1 MLPAHADW
9 GRRAPI
15 WDTDGGGSNRIALFP
30 PLPRAA
36 TPPHPTSP
44 HPSPLGFSG
53 PPVAIHR
60 QREFSGKGGGGS
72 GPLLGD
78 LLLGER
84 WLSYLERKTEVEA
97 GATVAWAWTLAPLPL
112 LGAHIQTAAIG
123 SALTVF
129 CVGFGTRPRGKQREF
144 LLRREAARCFQPT
157 RIGMESL
164 KGRTGAETGAYLN
177 SAFGNA
183 KLPGQPFSGRYP
195 RVGVP
200 LKERLQGVL
209 LAQPQNEP
217 PPSRSCGDGPCA
229 RRAGRAESQST
240 RGRTGRRSPSV
251 LPLCLSKAGSPGTGV
266 HLEVTWRHP
275 DSQAERQGWWGHPPP
290 PPTPRRHAR
299 NTSRQKGNQTRPQ
312 NKGGKK
318 SHPPRVSTRLG
329 GMPGRRLNGAAPR
342 FPSMTMPVGGSLA
355 SRG

>member
-164 KGRTGAETGAYLN
+164 KGRTGGRDGGLPELCFRQCQAPGPAVLWSLSQGRGSVERALAGRPSGSASERAASFEILWRRALCKKSREGRVSEHTGEDWTAEPKRAPPVPEQSREPGDGC
-177 SAFGNA
+177 AFG
-183 KLPGQPFSGRYP
+183 SH
-195 RVGVP
+195 
-200 LKERLQGVL
+200 
-209 LAQPQNEP
+209 LA
-217 PPSRSCGDGPCA
+217 
-229 RRAGRAESQST
+229 
-240 RGRTGRRSPSV
+240 
-251 LPLCLSKAGSPGTGV
+251 
-266 HLEVTWRHP
+266 
-275 DSQAERQGWWGHPPP
+275 
-290 PPTPRRHAR
+290 TPR
-299 NTSRQKGNQTRPQ
+299 Q
-312 NKGGKK
+312 
-318 SHPPRVSTRLG
+318 
-329 GMPGRRLNGAAPR
+329 PG
-342 FPSMTMPVGGSLA
+342 
-355 SRG
+355 

>member
-1 MLPAHADW
+1 M
-9 GRRAPI
+9 
-15 WDTDGGGSNRIALFP
+15 
-30 PLPRAA
+30 
-36 TPPHPTSP
+36 
-44 HPSPLGFSG
+44 
-53 PPVAIHR
+53 
-60 QREFSGKGGGGS
+60 
-72 GPLLGD
+72 
-78 LLLGER
+78 GER

-229 RRAGRAESQST
+229 DRK
-240 RGRTGRRSPSV
+240 SV
-251 LPLCLSKAGSPGTGV
+251 V
-266 HLEVTWRHP
+266 
-275 DSQAERQGWWGHPPP
+275 
-290 PPTPRRHAR
+290 
-299 NTSRQKGNQTRPQ
+299 
-312 NKGGKK
+312 
-318 SHPPRVSTRLG
+318 
-329 GMPGRRLNGAAPR
+329 
-342 FPSMTMPVGGSLA
+342 
-355 SRG
+355 

>member
-1 MLPAHADW
+1 M
-9 GRRAPI
+9 
-15 WDTDGGGSNRIALFP
+15 
-30 PLPRAA
+30 
-36 TPPHPTSP
+36 
-44 HPSPLGFSG
+44 PLGQGCLGSRSLKFPTGAGEGGAKEGG
-53 PPVAIHR
+53 PSAARPHR
-60 QREFSGKGGGGS
+60 
-72 GPLLGD
+72 LGASRPD
-78 LLLGER
+78 LGER

-129 CVGFGTRPRGKQREF
+129 CVGFGTRPRGKQTEF

-266 HLEVTWRHP
+266 RLEVTWRHP

-290 PPTPRRHAR
+290 PPPPRRHAR
-299 NTSRQKGNQTRPQ
+299 NTSKQKGNQTRPQ

-318 SHPPRVSTRLG
+318 SHPPTEDHNAAAVHRPVFPPVWGGCRGDVSMGLL
-329 GMPGRRLNGAAPR
+329 PD
-342 FPSMTMPVGGSLA
+342 FPP
-355 SRG
+355 